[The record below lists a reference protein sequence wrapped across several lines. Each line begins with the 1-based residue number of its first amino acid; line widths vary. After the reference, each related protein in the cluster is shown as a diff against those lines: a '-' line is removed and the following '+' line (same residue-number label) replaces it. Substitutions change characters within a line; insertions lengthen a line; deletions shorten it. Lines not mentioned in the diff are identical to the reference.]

1 MTLNDKF
8 MEKFAFLTQCYQFK
22 MALSVWMTQL
32 QFMDLCMA
40 TLAPKMLKIKI
51 QTLMGNV
58 TVAMSI
64 DYSSH

>member
-1 MTLNDKF
+1 
-8 MEKFAFLTQCYQFK
+8 
-22 MALSVWMTQL
+22 MTQL

-40 TLAPKMLKIKI
+40 TLAPKTLKIKI